1 MPSPQEALQTPLPY
15 GQARSIAQFLVVA
28 DHLSQRERERERE
41 PEPGAPLVFEQ
52 ARDEAR
58 E

>member
-1 MPSPQEALQTPLPY
+1 MPSPQEALQTPIPY

-28 DHLSQRERERERE
+28 DHLSERERE
-41 PEPGAPLVFEQ
+41 PDAPLVFEQ
-52 ARDEAR
+52 APDEAH